1 MNKLS
6 IKSMSNQISKKKKKG
21 FTLVELIIVIAIIAI
36 LAAMAIPKF
45 GQVRTDAKVSNDIA
59 AAKNIQSTTAMLVGN
74 GTIKEAE
81 IKASQSK
88 DIVIDAAGTGKE
100 IADRIDGNKKPKA
113 KDGDFLVKIDE
124 QGNITVKSS
133 GADGVILA
141 PADEE
146 TASKYANKIKEEV
159 KDDKANK

>member
-1 MNKLS
+1 MNTLS

-74 GTIKEAE
+74 GTITDAKST
-81 IKASQSK
+81 INLKTDDAS
-88 DIVIDAAGTGKE
+88 GKL
-100 IADRIDGNKKPKA
+100 IIDRIDGATVPKA
-113 KDGDFLVKIDE
+113 KDGNFVVTISDTGD
-124 QGNITVKSS
+124 ITVTSS
-133 GADGVILA
+133 AADGVILA
-141 PADEE
+141 PANEK
-146 TASKYANKIKEEV
+146 TASDYASKIKG
-159 KDDKANK
+159 KAE

>member
-6 IKSMSNQISKKKKKG
+6 IKSMSKQISKKKKKG

-45 GQVRTDAKVSNDIA
+45 GEVRTDAKISNDIA

-74 GTIKEAE
+74 GTITEAE
-81 IKASQSK
+81 VKASQSTA
-88 DIVIDAAGTGKE
+88 IVIDAAGTGKE

-113 KDGDFLVKIDE
+113 KDGNFLVQIDE
-124 QGNITVKSS
+124 QGNITVESDQ
-133 GADGVILA
+133 ADGVTLA
-141 PADEE
+141 PAGDN
-146 TASKYANKIKEEV
+146 TSKAYADKIKEKPAERP
-159 KDDKANK
+159 NK